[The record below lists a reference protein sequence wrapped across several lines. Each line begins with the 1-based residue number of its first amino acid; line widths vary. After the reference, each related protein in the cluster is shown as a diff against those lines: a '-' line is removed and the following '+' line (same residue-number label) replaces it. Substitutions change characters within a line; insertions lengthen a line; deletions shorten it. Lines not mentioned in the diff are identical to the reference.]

1 MSDQKNNDNQKIV
14 VIGGGAVG
22 MAVAT
27 SLTRHSNYSVT
38 VFSAD
43 VHTAYSQCGMPFV
56 IAGEIE
62 NFQALLLRDNKFFK
76 DIGIDLHLETKID
89 SINIEERTVT
99 SDGEKYHFDK
109 LVIATGSKP
118 KIPSSI
124 PGTSLGNIF
133 TLRTLSDAMKIE
145 ESLKKASSV
154 VIVGGGSIGAELAA
168 AIVRRNINTVLLNRS
183 PSILSHNVDS
193 DMAEAVQEH
202 LESLGVNVI
211 TGYVPSALNGEE
223 NVSSVTIGS
232 TDFPA
237 DLVIF
242 STGVAPENELAVN
255 AGINLG
261 PTGGIIVD
269 EYLHPSISGT
279 FNPDIYCGG
288 ECIEVHDFITEKPM
302 LSQVASTARRMAGT
316 ITQNLTSKPSK
327 FGPIL
332 NPWVAVIG
340 DMQVGTTGI
349 TSKKAAENDI
359 KIVTGLATGSTR
371 AEYYPGGGRLFI
383 KLIFSDEYLIGAQV
397 VGEEG
402 VKERIDALTLAI
414 KKKTTVHDL
423 ANIETCYAP
432 PVSTLQDPTGFAAK
446 GALKKMRKKHDRN

>member
-1 MSDQKNNDNQKIV
+1 MSDEKNNDNQKIII
-14 VIGGGAVG
+14 IGGGAVG

-27 SLTRHSNYSVT
+27 SLTRHSDYSVT

-56 IAGEIE
+56 ISGEIE
-62 NFQALLLRDNKFFK
+62 DFKTLIRRDKKILK
-76 DIGIDLHLETKID
+76 DMGIDLHLGTRID
-89 SINIEERTVT
+89 SINIKESTVT
-99 SDGEKYHFDK
+99 SGEEKYHFDK

-118 KIPSSI
+118 DIPSNI
-124 PGTSLGNIF
+124 PGTSLGNVF
-133 TLRTLSDAMKIE
+133 TLRTLTDAMRIE
-145 ESLKKASSV
+145 EALKNASSV
-154 VIVGGGSIGAELAA
+154 VIVGGGSIGTELAA
-168 AIVRRNINTVLLNRS
+168 ATARRNINTILLNRS
-183 PSILSHNVDS
+183 HSILSHNVDP

-223 NVSSVTIGS
+223 NVSSVTISS

-242 STGVAPENELAVN
+242 TTGVSPENELAVN
-255 AGINLG
+255 AGIDIG
-261 PTGGIIVD
+261 STGGIIVD
-269 EYLHPSISGT
+269 DYLHPSVSGI
-279 FNPDIYCGG
+279 FHPDIYCGG
-288 ECIEVHDFITEKPM
+288 ECIEVLELMTGKPM
-302 LSQVASTARRMAGT
+302 LSQVASNARRMAGT
-316 ITQNLTSKPSK
+316 ITKNLTSKPVK
-327 FGPIL
+327 FDPIL

-340 DMQVGTTGI
+340 GLQVGTTGI

-371 AEYYPGGGRLFI
+371 AEYYPGGSKLFI
-383 KLIFSDEYLIGAQV
+383 KLIFSDEYLAGAQV
-397 VGEEG
+397 VGGEG

-414 KKKTTVHDL
+414 KKRTTVHEL

-432 PVSTLQDPTGFAAK
+432 PVATLQDPTGFAAK
-446 GALKKMRKKHDRN
+446 GALKKMRKKT